1 MNFAR
6 RKFLHLAAGA
16 AALPAV
22 SRIARAQAYP
32 SRPVRIIVGFAP
44 GGLTDILARL
54 MGQWM
59 SDRLGQQFVVENR
72 AGANGNIA
80 TELVVRAPAD
90 GYTLLQFAAGA
101 AINATLYETLRFNF
115 IRDIVPVAAIVRV
128 PGVMVVHPSI
138 PAKTVPEFI
147 TYAKANP
154 VRLSMAS
161 SGNGSPQHV
170 YGELFKMMAGVE
182 LVHVPYRGG
191 APAVT
196 DLIGGQVQ
204 VMFSAVPD
212 AIEHIRAGK
221 LRPLAVT
228 TTSRAEVLP
237 DMPTLG
243 EFLPGYEASGW
254 QGIGA
259 PKNIP
264 TEIVDKLNKEI
275 NAALS
280 DRQIQMRIAGLG
292 GVVLAGSPAD
302 CEKLIVSEIEKW
314 AKVVKFANIKP
325 E

>member
-1 MNFAR
+1 MTW
-6 RKFLHLAAGA
+6 
-16 AALPAV
+16 
-22 SRIARAQAYP
+22 AQAYP
-32 SRPVRIIVGFAP
+32 TRPVRIIVGFAP
-44 GGLTDILARL
+44 GGFADILARL

-59 SDRLGQQFVVENR
+59 SDRFSQQFVVENR

-90 GYTLLQFAAGA
+90 GYTLLQITAGA
-101 AINATLYETLRFNF
+101 TINAALYETLRFNF
-115 IRDIVPVAAIVRV
+115 IRDIAPVATIIRV

-147 TYAKANP
+147 TYARANP
-154 VRLSMAS
+154 ARLSMAS
-161 SGNGSPQHV
+161 SGHGSPQHV

-204 VMFSAVPD
+204 VMFASVPES
-212 AIEHIRAGK
+212 IEHIRAGK

-228 TTSRAEVLP
+228 TASRVEVLP
-237 DMPTLG
+237 DMPTLE

-280 DRQIQMRIAGLG
+280 DSKIKARLADLG
-292 GVVLAGSPAD
+292 GTVLPGSPAD
-302 CEKLIVSEIEKW
+302 FEKLIADETEKW
-314 AKVVKFANIKP
+314 GKVIRAANIKP